1 MKLEYVKASVT
12 ILSPGW
18 NNARSEMVSAFCVP
32 AVKIIWSQEASTWKV
47 DSHFWAVRLWCI
59 FPKVKLNSN
68 NRSEC
73 SPCKIVRAASAT
85 IELN

>member
-47 DSHFWAVRLWCI
+47 DKMCI
-59 FPKVKLNSN
+59 RDSIYREF
-68 NRSEC
+68 C
-73 SPCKIVRAASAT
+73 IQ
-85 IELN
+85 IF